1 MAATKK
7 VMVHPSHNVN
17 PLLKAQQGTFGTG
30 GEVFDKTY
38 YDTLVLDHA
47 NTAGYAMFTIPQGQG
62 APAKGYNL
70 TNMISQSQIAQGH
83 KMTVK
88 SIVIR
93 YMTSAI
99 RGTAA
104 VQLIYDALRN
114 LYGKVVI
121 PGKDNI
127 GDWTFAELIGA
138 ASLIALTPTTA
149 GDNIPLIAPQFCGVK
164 HLKIPIVLSA
174 LTTFSFQVQPIAA
187 TDVALDGDFIQ
198 IGLRGILRRSS

>member
-1 MAATKK
+1 MAGRTI
-7 VMVHPSHNVN
+7 MHPANRMN

-38 YDTLVLDHA
+38 YDTLVLDST

-62 APAKGYNL
+62 TPAKGYNL

-88 SIVIR
+88 SLVIR
-93 YMTSAI
+93 YMTHATITETS
-99 RGTAA
+99 

-138 ASLIALTPTTA
+138 ASLIALTPSATVFPA
-149 GDNIPLIAPQFCGVK
+149 LISPQFCGIK

-187 TDVALDGDFIQ
+187 TAAALDGDFIQ
-198 IGLRGILRRSS
+198 IGFRGILRRSS

>member
-1 MAATKK
+1 MPARRQFPVK
-7 VMVHPSHNVN
+7 SRLN
-17 PLLKAQQGTFGTG
+17 PLLEAQKGTFGSG
-30 GEVFDKTY
+30 GEIFDKTY
-38 YDTLVLDHA
+38 YDTLVLDST
-47 NTAGYAMFTIPQGQG
+47 NGAGYAMFTIPQGQG

-93 YMTSAI
+93 YMSSAA
-99 RGTAA
+99 RGTAD
-104 VQLIYDALRN
+104 VQKIYDVLRN
-114 LYGKVVI
+114 FYGKMVI

-127 GDWTFAELIGA
+127 GDWTFAELMGA
-138 ASLIALTPTTA
+138 SSLIALTPSA
-149 GDNIPLIAPQFCGVK
+149 PGDNIPLISPQFCGIK

-174 LTTFSFQVQPIAA
+174 LTTFSFQVMPVVANDA
-187 TDVALDGDFIQ
+187 TLNGDFIQ

>member
-1 MAATKK
+1 MA
-7 VMVHPSHNVN
+7 SHTN
-17 PLLKAQQGTFGTG
+17 PLIKAQMGTFGTG

-38 YDTLVLDHA
+38 YDTIVLDHT

-62 APAKGYNL
+62 VPAKGYNL

-83 KMTVK
+83 KLTVK

-93 YMTSAI
+93 YMTEQF

-104 VQLIYDALRN
+104 VQMIYNVLRN
-114 LYGKVVI
+114 FYGKVVI

-127 GDWTFAELIGA
+127 GDWTFAELMGTS
-138 ASLIALTPTTA
+138 SLIALTPTTA

-174 LTTFSFQVQPIAA
+174 LTTFSFQVLPVAPNDA
-187 TDVALDGDFIQ
+187 TIDGDFIQ
-198 IGLRGILRRSS
+198 IGLRGILKRSS